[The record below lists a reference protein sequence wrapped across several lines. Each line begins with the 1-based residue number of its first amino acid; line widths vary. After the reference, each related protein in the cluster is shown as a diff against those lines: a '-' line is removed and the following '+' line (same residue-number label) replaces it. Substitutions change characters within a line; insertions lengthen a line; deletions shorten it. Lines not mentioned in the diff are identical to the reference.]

1 MTTTLIRGGTVL
13 SAAGAH
19 DADLMVDDGLIE
31 SWRAPGTVTSAH
43 ADEVI
48 DASGMHVAP
57 GFVDVHTHLETVVAG
72 IPTADDFESGTR
84 AAAFGGTTT
93 VVDFVRQ
100 GPGEDLL
107 DRLNDAGARAQG
119 RCAIDY
125 GFHQIVGDVRESSLK
140 QFDQLVA
147 AGVPSIKLFMAFPGD
162 LYSDDAQLLQ
172 AMERAADLG
181 ITVMVHAE
189 NGLALDYLRRR
200 ARDRGKLSLPWHAKT
215 ATPAVEG
222 EATRRAIFLAEL
234 AGMPILYFV
243 HVSSA
248 EALDAI
254 AAARR
259 RGLPVYAETCSHYL
273 YLDTAELAGP
283 WEEAANYVCAPPLR
297 TREHRDRL
305 WWGLSTDDLSVVSSD
320 HCPFCRSRLFPPD
333 QRDFSKLP
341 GGIAGIEYRVPL
353 IYDAA
358 LRGRIPLSRFI
369 DITATAPA
377 RLFGLHPD
385 KGSLLPG
392 SHADITILDPAG
404 VTRTGASDHHMKVD
418 HSVFESLSLRGR
430 VHAVYLRG
438 RLLVEQGEWVG
449 PEHGGRFLPRRQ
461 GTDLYDQRALP
472 GRGEEAT
479 A

>member
-1 MTTTLIRGGTVL
+1 MTTSAIRGGTIL
-13 SAAGAH
+13 TASGAH
-19 DADLMVDDGLIE
+19 TADLVVRDGVIE
-31 SWRAPGTVTSAH
+31 SWHAPGAAIDV
-43 ADEVI
+43 DEVV
-48 DASGMHVAP
+48 DATGMHVAP

-72 IPTADDFESGTR
+72 VSTADDFASGTR

-100 GPGEDLL
+100 GPAEDLL
-107 DRLNDAGARAQG
+107 DRLSDASGRARG

-125 GFHQIVGDVRESSLK
+125 GFHQIVGDVRESSLA
-140 QFDQLVA
+140 QFKQLVA

-162 LYSDDAQLLQ
+162 LYSDDTQLLN
-172 AMERAADLG
+172 AMERAAELG

-189 NGLALDYLRRR
+189 NGLAMEFLRRR
-200 ARDRGKLSLPWHAKT
+200 ARERGNLSIPWHAKT

-234 AGMPILYFV
+234 AGMPTLYFV

-259 RGLPVYAETCSHYL
+259 RGLPVYAETCPHYL
-273 YLDTAELAGP
+273 YLDAAELDRP
-283 WEEAANYVCAPPLR
+283 WEEAADFVCAPPLR

-305 WWGLSTDDLSVVSSD
+305 WWALSAGDLSVVSSD
-320 HCPFCRSRLFPPD
+320 HCPFCRSSLFPPD

-358 LRGRIPLSRFI
+358 LRGSIPLSRFV
-369 DITATAPA
+369 DVTATSPA

-385 KGSLLPG
+385 KGSLAPG
-392 SHADITILDPAG
+392 SHADIAILDPQG

-418 HSVFESLSLRGR
+418 HSVFESLTLRGS

-438 RLLVEQGEWVG
+438 RRLVHEGRWVG
-449 PEHGGRFLPRRQ
+449 PEYQGRFIARRQ
-461 GTDLYDQRALP
+461 GTDLYDRRSLP
-472 GRGEEAT
+472 GHGDGEA
-479 A
+479 AS